1 MNFTGQKVLIN
12 TGQQNAFEFLGNFN
26 NFEKLMPDQVTNWK
40 SDVDT
45 CSFDIQGMTSIS
57 LKYSNKIASHLI
69 EIVPEGKS
77 PISFSLQFN
86 IEQLPENDGK
96 SMVWIKIDADLN
108 PMIAMIAKRPLENL
122 VNVMSEKLKTLF

>member
-12 TGQQNAFEFLGNFN
+12 IGQQNAFEFLGNFN

-40 SDVDT
+40 SDMDK

-69 EIVPEGKS
+69 EIVPDGKS
-77 PISFSLQFN
+77 PISFSLQLN
-86 IEQLPENDGK
+86 IEPSPDRAEK
-96 SMVWIKIDADLN
+96 SVVWIKIDTDLN
-108 PMIAMIAKRPLENL
+108 PMIAIIAKRPLENL